1 MIDAALVEETIYR
14 ALEAL
19 NAERPATDQLPLA
32 PATRLF
38 GAGARLDSLGLVSL
52 ISDVETTLVT
62 EHGLD
67 VSLADDRALARA
79 ESPYASV
86 ATLRDY
92 VVELAR
98 GAGWGRAA
106 HTPAAWPW

>member
-1 MIDAALVEETIYR
+1 MIDAPSLEAVIYR
-14 ALEAL
+14 ALAAL
-19 NAERPATDQLPLA
+19 NAERPASDQLALA

-38 GAGARLDSLGLVSL
+38 GPGARLDSLGLVSL

-62 EHGLD
+62 EHGMD

-79 ESPYASV
+79 ESPYATV

-92 VVELAR
+92 VLELAR
-98 GAGWGRAA
+98 GA
-106 HTPAAWPW
+106 